1 MDPLPGRLGELY
13 IKSGLDYEFFRYLFP
28 RDKDSGVHRIAGT
41 GIVAG
46 FIRAHARDADTRVGL
61 EPKSGMELCR
71 VLLPTEEL
79 FSRDGWVVFRE
90 QDMRLIWTILE
101 SCFELD
107 FYRYFLKGMQYGY
120 EKKETVEAYVIS
132 RNLVTGEP
140 FDTLHKRVYRN
151 EMKLME
157 MKVRQLTRKAR
168 YFFSEADDTL
178 LQPKI

>member
-1 MDPLPGRLGELY
+1 MDTLPGRLGEIY

-46 FIRAHARDADTRVGL
+46 FIRSHDRDADTRVGL
-61 EPKSGMELCR
+61 EPKSGMEVCR

-151 EMKLME
+151 EMKLMD
-157 MKVRQLTRKAR
+157 MKVQQLTRKAR
-168 YFFSEADDTL
+168 YFFNEADDTL

>member
-1 MDPLPGRLGELY
+1 MKTTPGRMGEIY

-28 RDKDSGVHRIAGT
+28 RDKESGVHRIAGT

-46 FIRAHARDADTRVGL
+46 FIRSHARDVDTRVGL
-61 EPKSGMELCR
+61 EPKPGMEVCR

-79 FSRDGWVVFRE
+79 FSREGWVVFQD

-120 EKKETVEAYVIS
+120 EKKETIEAYVIS

-140 FDTLHKRVYRN
+140 FDTLHKRTYRK
-151 EMKLME
+151 EME
-157 MKVRQLTRKAR
+157 MMDRKVKQLIRKAR
-168 YFFSEADDTL
+168 YFFNEADETL